1 MNAKRFGLLVC
12 LVMLCTLPFAGALA
26 ETAAAPQGTAIYVG
40 ESAAIT
46 AVTLRVVTLDGEI
59 LFDGPV
65 LVVDDNPTVSM
76 ALLAA
81 ADAAGL
87 TLDVSGDTADTMFLN
102 GVNDLVSENPAF
114 WMYYINQAMA
124 ELGMGT
130 QPIAQGDLVEFIY
143 GDYNVGYQDIQ
154 AK

>member
-1 MNAKRFGLLVC
+1 MNLKRLALLVC
-12 LVMLCTLPFAGALA
+12 LVLLCTLPLAGALA
-26 ETAAAPQGTAIYVG
+26 QTAPAGTAVYVG
-40 ESAAIT
+40 ESAAVT

-65 LVVDDNPTVSM
+65 LVVDGQPTVYM

-114 WMYYINQAMA
+114 WMYYVNREMA
-124 ELGMGT
+124 ALGMGT
-130 QPIAQGDLVEFIY
+130 QPVVQGDLVEFIY
-143 GDYNVGYQDIQ
+143 GDYNVGYQDVQ
-154 AK
+154 AN

>member
-1 MNAKRFGLLVC
+1 MPGDALYPAVC
-12 LVMLCTLPFAGALA
+12 RRVG
-26 ETAAAPQGTAIYVG
+26 ETAAAPEGTAVYVG

-65 LVVDDNPTVSM
+65 LVVDDNPTVYM

-102 GVNDLVSENPAF
+102 GINDLVSENPAF